1 MPKASLDSTVGESV
15 KFGRRAKFSQKR
27 GLFPEII
34 GWHILK
40 EVFAG
45 KLKKAY
51 EMEEMIK
58 PIGRPK
64 KEAK

>member
-1 MPKASLDSTVGESV
+1 MYFTFFPGEITVKTSSGM
-15 KFGRRAKFSQKR
+15 KLTIR
-27 GLFPEII
+27 GS
-34 GWHILK
+34 

-58 PIGRPK
+58 PIGRSK